1 MKKTHRILALTLVLA
16 LALGL
21 CASSWAAEQ
30 TKWKADFDLTYN
42 SKYVWRG
49 ILFVDDP
56 VLQPSANF
64 NYGGF
69 TFNVWGNWETT
80 DVNDYGEPHG
90 SGKNKFT
97 EVDLTAEY
105 AFTLGDFSI
114 PVGVIHYLFPNT
126 GVDATTELYAGVS
139 YSWIVSP
146 SVTLY
151 QDIDEAHG
159 QYILA
164 ALDFSR
170 DLHKFNDLI
179 SLSIGASAGVA
190 YASSDYND
198 YYFGVDEAAFSDWNA
213 SLSLPVAIGKY
224 VTVTPA
230 VTYTA
235 LIDSKLKDTTE
246 DDTNTYF
253 GVSVTVSF

>member
-1 MKKTHRILALTLVLA
+1 MKKAHRILALTLILA
-16 LALGL
+16 FSLGVFGP
-21 CASSWAAEQ
+21 ARAEEK
-30 TKWKADFDLTYN
+30 TKWKADFDLTFN
-42 SKYVWRG
+42 TKYVWRG
-49 ILFVDDP
+49 ILLVDDP

-69 TFNVWGNWETT
+69 TFNVWGNFETT

-97 EVDLTAEY
+97 EIDLTAEY

-139 YSWIVSP
+139 YDWIVSP
-146 SVTLY
+146 SLTFY
-151 QDIDEAHG
+151 QDVDEAHG

-164 ALDFSR
+164 GLDFSH
-170 DLHKFNDLI
+170 DFPAFNKLV
-179 SLSIGASAGVA
+179 SAGIGLSAGVA
-190 YASSDYND
+190 YASSDYNEF
-198 YYFGVDEAAFSDWNA
+198 YFGVDEAAFSDWNIG
-213 SLSLPVAIGKY
+213 LTLPVAIGKY
-224 VTVTPA
+224 LTVTPA

-246 DDTNTYF
+246 NDSNTYF
-253 GVSVTVSF
+253 GVSFTVSF